1 MVSLLIGMHATFG
14 EIAAFAFLWTL
25 VELIEPSKKRIDR
38 AKIAASI
45 GVIFIF
51 LSWIVGGYYY
61 VNYYKD
67 VKPIIKEGPAPWAH
81 GIAMETKEH
90 IFLFLPFL
98 AILTNALIRKKDLIK
113 DNKARRSALLLS
125 GLIFLLAIAMAGLG
139 FMVSSGARAA
149 LESTRLGGLL

>member
-61 VNYYKD
+61 VNYYGTN
-67 VKPIIKEGPAPWAH
+67 VKPIIKEGPQPWAH
-81 GIAMETKEH
+81 SVFTETKEH
-90 IFLFLPFL
+90 VFLFIPFL
-98 AILTNALIRKKDLIK
+98 ALLNYFIIKKYEGTLIK
-113 DNKARRSALLLS
+113 DRKIRKAVMVLSLL
-125 GLIFLLAIAMAGLG
+125 ITVLAFAMAGMG
-139 FMVSSGARAA
+139 YMISTGARTA
-149 LESTRLGGLL
+149 LEAGAL